1 MTAST
6 RQATM
11 VRSRLKL
18 SGRIGDSMKKILGL
32 IALFA
37 LIVLSCFYFFTR
49 QPKNIFDEIYQET
62 EKTYRTN
69 NILRNIEGFEI
80 DDVWPSDGDYFKYS
94 PLGKYKT
101 LPEDYLELRVGF
113 NFEKAY
119 SKMFV
124 SVERKIADGTKIW
137 MISKYNPNT
146 KTITKSIQIVLS
158 GKEDSYIEDE
168 AQVKSY
174 LEQYGITA
182 KDLDSYYDEI
192 VNQKVLK
199 DWCSIYDSKY
209 SPSNYGEVKIETQ
222 WENW

>member
-1 MTAST
+1 
-6 RQATM
+6 
-11 VRSRLKL
+11 
-18 SGRIGDSMKKILGL
+18 MKKILGL

-158 GKEDSYIEDE
+158 GNEDSYIEDE
-168 AQVKSY
+168 AQVRSY
-174 LEQYGITA
+174 LEKYGITA

-199 DWCSIYDSKY
+199 DWSAIYDRKKST
-209 SPSNYGEVKIETQ
+209 SNNGEVKVETQ

>member
-1 MTAST
+1 
-6 RQATM
+6 
-11 VRSRLKL
+11 
-18 SGRIGDSMKKILGL
+18 MKKILGL
-32 IALFA
+32 LALVL

-80 DDVWPSDGDYFKYS
+80 DDVWPSGGDYFKYS

-158 GKEDSYIEDE
+158 GNEDSYIEDE
-168 AQVKSY
+168 AQVRSY
-174 LEQYGITA
+174 LEKYGITA

-209 SPSNYGEVKIETQ
+209 SPSNYGEVKVETQ

>member
-1 MTAST
+1 
-6 RQATM
+6 
-11 VRSRLKL
+11 
-18 SGRIGDSMKKILGL
+18 MKKILGL

-158 GKEDSYIEDE
+158 GNEDSYIEDE
-168 AQVKSY
+168 AQVRSY
-174 LEQYGITA
+174 LEKYGITA

-209 SPSNYGEVKIETQ
+209 SPSNYGEVKDETQ

>member
-1 MTAST
+1 MA
-6 RQATM
+6 M
-11 VRSRLKL
+11 SRLKP
-18 SGRIGDSMKKILGL
+18 SGRSGDNMKKILGL
-32 IALFA
+32 VTLFV
-37 LIVLSCFYFFTR
+37 IIISSCFYFFIH

-158 GKEDSYIEDE
+158 GNEDSYIEDE
-168 AQVKSY
+168 AQVRSY
-174 LEQYGITA
+174 LEKYGITA
-182 KDLDSYYDEI
+182 KDLDTYYDEI

-209 SPSNYGEVKIETQ
+209 SPSNYGEVKVETQ

>member
-1 MTAST
+1 
-6 RQATM
+6 M
-11 VRSRLKL
+11 VMSRLKR
-18 SGRIGDSMKKILGL
+18 SGRIGDNMKKILGL
-32 IALFA
+32 VSLFVI
-37 LIVLSCFYFFTR
+37 IVLSCFYFFIH

-62 EKTYRTN
+62 EETYRTN

-80 DDVWPSDGDYFKYS
+80 DDVWPSDGEYFKYS

-158 GKEDSYIEDE
+158 GNEDSYIEDE

-174 LEQYGITA
+174 LEKYGITA

-199 DWCSIYDSKY
+199 DWCTIYDSKY
-209 SPSNYGEVKIETQ
+209 SPSNYGEVKVETQ

>member
-1 MTAST
+1 
-6 RQATM
+6 
-11 VRSRLKL
+11 
-18 SGRIGDSMKKILGL
+18 MKKILAL

-37 LIVLSCFYFFTR
+37 LIVLSCFYFFIN

-62 EKTYRTN
+62 EKTYRSN
-69 NILRNIEGFEI
+69 NILRNIDGFDI
-80 DDVWPSDGDYFKYS
+80 KPVWPRDGEFLRYTPS
-94 PLGKYKT
+94 GNYKNI
-101 LPEDYLELRVGF
+101 PESYLELRIGF
-113 NFEKAY
+113 SFYSEDEIGSISFEKHIGSNVNIKMWTVY
-119 SKMFV
+119 SHKERSLKKFV
-124 SVERKIADGTKIW
+124 K
-137 MISKYNPNT
+137 
-146 KTITKSIQIVLS
+146 IVL
-158 GKEDSYIEDE
+158 KKADTKNYIEDE

-209 SPSNYGEVKIETQ
+209 SPSNYGDVKAETQ

>member
-1 MTAST
+1 
-6 RQATM
+6 
-11 VRSRLKL
+11 
-18 SGRIGDSMKKILGL
+18 MKKILGVL
-32 IALFA
+32 TIVVLLVSVCLF
-37 LIVLSCFYFFTR
+37 FFVR

-62 EKTYRTN
+62 EETYRTN

-80 DDVWPSDGDYFKYS
+80 DDVWPSDGEYFKYS

-124 SVERKIADGTKIW
+124 SVERKIADGTKLW
-137 MISKYNPNT
+137 MVNKYNPNT
-146 KTITKSIQIVLS
+146 KTITKSVQIVLS
-158 GKEDSYIEDE
+158 RNEDSYIEDE
-168 AQVKSY
+168 AQVKTY
-174 LEQYGITA
+174 LEKYGITA
-182 KDLDSYYDEI
+182 KDLDSYYNEI

-209 SPSNYGEVKIETQ
+209 SPSNYGEVKVETQ

>member
-1 MTAST
+1 
-6 RQATM
+6 
-11 VRSRLKL
+11 
-18 SGRIGDSMKKILGL
+18 MKKILGL

-158 GKEDSYIEDE
+158 GNEDSYIEDE
-168 AQVKSY
+168 AQVRSY
-174 LEQYGITA
+174 LEKYGITA

-199 DWCSIYDSKY
+199 DWCTIYDSKY
-209 SPSNYGEVKIETQ
+209 SPSNYGDVKIETQ

>member
-1 MTAST
+1 
-6 RQATM
+6 
-11 VRSRLKL
+11 
-18 SGRIGDSMKKILGL
+18 MKKILGL
-32 IALFA
+32 VALIL
-37 LIVLSCFYFFTR
+37 LIVLSCFYFFIH

-101 LPEDYLELRVGF
+101 LPKDYLELRVGF

-124 SVERKIADGTKIW
+124 SVERKVADGMKLW
-137 MISKYNPNT
+137 MVNKYNPNT

-209 SPSNYGEVKIETQ
+209 SPSNYGDVKVETQ

>member
-1 MTAST
+1 
-6 RQATM
+6 
-11 VRSRLKL
+11 
-18 SGRIGDSMKKILGL
+18 MKKILGL

-101 LPEDYLELRVGF
+101 PPEDYLELRVGF

-158 GKEDSYIEDE
+158 GNEDSYIEDE
-168 AQVKSY
+168 AQVRSY
-174 LEQYGITA
+174 LEKYGITA

-209 SPSNYGEVKIETQ
+209 SPSNYGEVKVETQ

>member
-1 MTAST
+1 
-6 RQATM
+6 
-11 VRSRLKL
+11 
-18 SGRIGDSMKKILGL
+18 MKKILGVL
-32 IALFA
+32 T
-37 LIVLSCFYFFTR
+37 IVVLLVSVCLYFFSK

-101 LPEDYLELRVGF
+101 LPKDYLELRVGF

-124 SVERKIADGTKIW
+124 SVERKVADGMKLW
-137 MISKYNPNT
+137 MVNKYNPNT
-146 KTITKSIQIVLS
+146 KTIKKSIQIVLS
-158 GKEDSYIEDE
+158 GNEDSYIEDE
-168 AQVKSY
+168 EQVKSY
-174 LEQYGITA
+174 LEKYGITV

-209 SPSNYGEVKIETQ
+209 SPSNYGDVKVETQ